1 MKEPYVYDIEQ
12 LINCHTNT
20 FKNIYTKGIKQFV
33 IHNLRNDINEYIK
46 FLEEETKILVGFNN
60 LEYDYPLL
68 HYILINKSYLQNLD
82 PDSINSLLYK
92 ESQRIIDAKN
102 NGEFVTIRFKDELIH
117 QVDLYKIWHYD
128 NKAKATSLKAL
139 ECHMGF
145 HTVQEMPIHHTT
157 PLYTI
162 EEINQVLLYN
172 LNDVE
177 ATYEFYLITRGKTEN
192 PLYKGKDKLQLRFDV
207 RNKYKIDC
215 LNYNDIK
222 LGTELILKLYCNKFD
237 KNPYDVKKLRTYRKY
252 INLKDCLPKW
262 VNFKSKEFKQLQEKF
277 EKTSIS
283 NGETK
288 GVVDF
293 SVIYR
298 GIKIDYGTGGA
309 HAGNPG
315 IYDYRNSNTHTI
327 IDLDIDGMYPNLAIS
342 QGLYPQHLGKEF
354 IEIYDGEIVSKRTK
368 EKKKPEFERDFVI
381 VEGYK
386 LASNGFFGKS
396 NSLDSYAFDPL
407 YTMKTTISG
416 QILISMWIELICTNI
431 PDAQVI
437 MVNTDGYTTIIPKD
451 KYQLVLDLSDKFCQS
466 INMSYEANEY
476 KFMALRDVNNYI
488 ALTSKGKIKHKGCFE
503 IDKELHKDSSF
514 RIVPIALENYYIKGI
529 PVEDTIKNHK
539 NILDFYG
546 RIKIDNRFELE
557 FHSIKN
563 DINNQPFK
571 SIEKLQKVTRYL
583 VTKNGGTIY
592 KKDKNN
598 KLIGVNI
605 GYTCNIYNINNS
617 SVDDFNINYLFYIRE
632 CNKIITSV
640 SDGSLT
646 LF

>member
-12 LINCHTNT
+12 LVNCHTNT
-20 FKNIYTKGIKQFV
+20 FKNIYTGEIKQFV
-33 IHNLRNDINEYIK
+33 IHNLRNDFDEYID
-46 FLEEETKILVGFNN
+46 FLKNDVKILVGFNN
-60 LEYDYPLL
+60 LEYDYPLI
-68 HYILINKSYLQNLD
+68 HYILKNEKYLKTLNANLFNEKSYT
-82 PDSINSLLYK
+82 
-92 ESQRIIDAKN
+92 ESQRIINAKN
-102 NGEFVTIRFKDELIH
+102 NGEFITIRFQDELIH
-117 QVDLYKIWHYD
+117 QVDLFKIWHYD
-128 NKAKATSLKAL
+128 NKAKLTGLKAL

-157 PLYTI
+157 PIYTF
-162 EEINQVLLYN
+162 EEVNQVLEYN

-207 RNKYKIDC
+207 RDKYKIEC

-237 KNPYDVKKLRTYRKY
+237 KNPYDIKKLRTYRNH

-262 VNFKSKEFKQLQEKF
+262 INCKSNEFKKLQNKF
-277 EKTSIS
+277 EKISIS

-293 SVIYR
+293 SVIYK

-354 IEIYDGEIVSKRTK
+354 IDIYDGEIVSKRTK
-368 EKKKPEFERDFVI
+368 EKKKPESERDFVI

-396 NSLDSYAFDPL
+396 NSSDSYAFDPL

-431 PDAQVI
+431 PEAQVI

-451 KYQLVLDLSDKFCQS
+451 KYQLVLDLSDNFCKS

-503 IDKELHKDSSF
+503 IDKELHKDNSF

-529 PVEDTIKNHK
+529 PIEQTLKNHK
-539 NILDFYG
+539 NILDFCG
-546 RIKIDNRFELE
+546 RIKIDSRFELE
-557 FHSIKN
+557 FHSIKY
-563 DINNQPFK
+563 DESNQPYK
-571 SIEKLQKVTRYL
+571 SIEQLQKVTRYL

-592 KKDKNN
+592 KKN
-598 KLIGVNI
+598 KDGKLTGINV
-605 GYTCNIYNINNS
+605 GYMMNIYNVNNKII
-617 SVDDFNINYLFYIRE
+617 DDFDIDYSFYIRE
-632 CNKIITSV
+632 CNKIINSV
-640 SDGSLT
+640 YDGSLT